1 MEETILVIL
10 IEKSSHTA
18 PESSKVIF
26 CDRIKLG
33 GMHKNWAKYGK
44 LTKMGK
50 KILFW
55 RCSKTKIVTT
65 GHTDRS

>member
-10 IEKSSHTA
+10 IISSHTA
-18 PESSKVIF
+18 LESSKVIF

-33 GMHKNWAKYGK
+33 GMRKNWAKYGK
-44 LTKMGK
+44 LTKMGI

-55 RCSKTKIVTT
+55 RCSKFKIVTT
-65 GHTDRS
+65 GHIDRS